1 MQCCGGGSFPH
12 RSSFVFMFIFFP
24 RIRSVLIEEE
34 CHMSLIEIQKVK
46 KNMFTFHNM
55 ISFDKF
61 LVQQKG
67 MENE

>member
-1 MQCCGGGSFPH
+1 VGAGLSPTGRVLFLCF
-12 RSSFVFMFIFFP
+12 FFP

-46 KNMFTFHNM
+46 KIMFTFHNM